1 VVGVSPDIIQTD
13 PNRVEKDLV
22 VYLPNRQDPLR
33 GAAII
38 ARTRVAPTSLIAAFR
53 KEVREADED
62 LPLFDVKT
70 MQDILFEQRWPFRVF
85 GTLFAVF
92 AVIAL
97 GLSSLGIYAVMAYS
111 VSRRTQEIGVRM
123 ALGASTGNVL
133 RLILALGCKQLAIG
147 MLIGLGAAFG
157 LTRVL
162 SALLVQVSPTDPLT
176 FAAISMLLAA
186 IGGIACWL
194 PARKAAQIDP
204 MIALRY
210 E

>member
-1 VVGVSPDIIQTD
+1 V
-13 PNRVEKDLV
+13 
-22 VYLPNRQDPLR
+22 
-33 GAAII
+33 
-38 ARTRVAPTSLIAAFR
+38 IAAFR
-53 KEVREADED
+53 QEFRGADED
-62 LPLFDVKT
+62 LPLFAVRT
-70 MQDILFEQRWPFRVF
+70 MQEALIERRWPFRVF

-92 AVIAL
+92 AVMAL

-123 ALGASTGNVL
+123 ALGASTASVL
-133 RLILALGCKQLAIG
+133 RLILAMGGKQLAIG

-162 SALLVQVSPTDPLT
+162 STLLVQISPTDPLT
-176 FAAISMLLAA
+176 FAAISLLLGA

-194 PARKAAQIDP
+194 PARKATQIDP